1 MELLMQRCFSGPLGT
16 ALVRLLN
23 MSVAGGVLICVVALL
38 RLALRKA
45 PKWTRGI
52 LWAIVA
58 VQLVC
63 PVSIR
68 SPLSVYALLPR
79 SDEVRSDQVEVF
91 RTGGGSEKPL
101 LVLEAPQIAGYER
114 TPSAPVPTPAPQ
126 PVGAAQAE
134 APSAPADPTPQPSVP
149 GAPSV
154 FLPAAGTVWL
164 AGCALMLLYAL
175 LSWLRLRLRVRASL
189 PTEDRCFRL
198 CDGID
203 TPFILGV
210 LRPRVYI
217 PSGLNDAQRAA
228 VAAHEQAHLRRGD
241 HWWKLLGWLL
251 LSVHWFNPLVWLAY
265 GLMCR
270 DIELGCDER
279 AVRDMDAAQRADYS
293 QALLDCAAPRA
304 LARVCPLAFGEVGI
318 KERIKAVLHYKKPAF
333 WAIVAAVA
341 VCAVVAVCFL
351 TRPGPLKPPG
361 PNDPRPVP
369 TAAPTPTPAPEPTAQ
384 PTPEPIEWP
393 AVDPVRSR
401 VYLLNDEFYGDDPF
415 HAFSI
420 TLDMEAGTF
429 QFYET
434 PISSYFGFGRFER
447 DGDIL
452 TIDDSGDGTRV
463 NRFRLS
469 DDGETLVWLA
479 EGSHNFSFVHLT
491 DGATFRYWEGKPRMT
506 LDDVRTLAQKGE
518 ALTWEDLL
526 IYDGEDVGSGLYIYH
541 FPIDDEYCL
550 SVSDG
555 KQTGTPQKVMLLRAD
570 ENGAFRSGP
579 GFSIDIRTDDVNGFL
594 SDPP

>member
-1 MELLMQRCFSGPLGT
+1 MELLMQRWFSGPLGA

-23 MSVAGGVLICVVALL
+23 MSVAAGALICVVALL

-79 SDEVRSDQVEVF
+79 SDEVQSDQVEVF

-101 LVLEAPQIAGYER
+101 LLLEAPQIAGYER
-114 TPSAPVPTPAPQ
+114 TPSAPVPT
-126 PVGAAQAE
+126 AAQAE
-134 APSAPADPTPQPSVP
+134 APSAPAPAVSTPQPSVP

-154 FLPAAGTVWL
+154 FLPAAGAVWL
-164 AGCALMLLYAL
+164 AGLALMLLYAL

-189 PTEDRCFRL
+189 PTEDRRFRL

-210 LRPRVYI
+210 LCPRVYL

-265 GLMCR
+265 GPMCR

-333 WAIVAAVA
+333 WA
-341 VCAVVAVCFL
+341 VVVQL
-351 TRPGPLKPPG
+351 SSKSRQTKR
-361 PNDPRPVP
+361 
-369 TAAPTPTPAPEPTAQ
+369 
-384 PTPEPIEWP
+384 
-393 AVDPVRSR
+393 RS
-401 VYLLNDEFYGDDPF
+401 
-415 HAFSI
+415 
-420 TLDMEAGTF
+420 
-429 QFYET
+429 
-434 PISSYFGFGRFER
+434 
-447 DGDIL
+447 
-452 TIDDSGDGTRV
+452 
-463 NRFRLS
+463 
-469 DDGETLVWLA
+469 
-479 EGSHNFSFVHLT
+479 
-491 DGATFRYWEGKPRMT
+491 
-506 LDDVRTLAQKGE
+506 
-518 ALTWEDLL
+518 
-526 IYDGEDVGSGLYIYH
+526 
-541 FPIDDEYCL
+541 
-550 SVSDG
+550 
-555 KQTGTPQKVMLLRAD
+555 
-570 ENGAFRSGP
+570 
-579 GFSIDIRTDDVNGFL
+579 
-594 SDPP
+594 